1 MIPSFKRYFIF
12 VDQVDEIEWN
22 FELKVRGMNLFEKGG
37 ESNRTCDI
45 WLGIENSRQFTRL
58 DRYIYTRTVGK
69 KDRQPTTSTRLVSYS
84 IQTANRY
91 DSHAINPTMTVNT
104 LEKE

>member
-1 MIPSFKRYFIF
+1 MTFDLGSKIRA
-12 VDQVDEIEWN
+12 
-22 FELKVRGMNLFEKGG
+22 NL
-37 ESNRTCDI
+37 RDLTD
-45 WLGIENSRQFTRL
+45 
-58 DRYIYTRTVGK
+58 IYTRTVGK